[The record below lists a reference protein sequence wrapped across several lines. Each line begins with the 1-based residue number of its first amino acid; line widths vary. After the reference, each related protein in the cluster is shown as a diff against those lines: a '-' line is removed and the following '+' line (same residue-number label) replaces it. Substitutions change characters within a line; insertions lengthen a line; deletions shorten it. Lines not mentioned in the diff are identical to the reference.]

1 MLDPLD
7 HEDWSAALDATV
19 TLALAR
25 AGVRKPPVDAVAVAR
40 ELGLEVA
47 LDRSQAGRA
56 RYVEL
61 AATAGSRRGSILVRP
76 EPRRERTQWSVAH
89 EIGERL
95 AGNVFR
101 RLGVDPRE
109 AGPLDRERLA
119 NAFAGRL
126 LLPSVWF
133 RADGRKWG
141 WDLLALKAR
150 YPTASHE
157 LIARRMLENDD
168 PVVLTV
174 FDQGRLTWRRSNRGT
189 SSPRLSPREEACWA
203 AAHNRGEPALEIA
216 RGETIRAWPIHES
229 DWRREIVR
237 RELAE
242 A

>member
-1 MLDPLD
+1 MLDLLAT
-7 HEDWSAALDATV
+7 EDWSAALDATV

-25 AGVRKPPVDAVAVAR
+25 AGVREPPVDAVAVAR
-40 ELGLEVA
+40 GLGLDVA
-47 LDRSQAGRA
+47 LDRGQAGRA

-101 RLGVDPRE
+101 RLGVDPTE
-109 AGPLDRERLA
+109 AGPLARERLA
-119 NAFAGRL
+119 NAFAARL

-133 RADGRKWG
+133 RRDGRQWG
-141 WDLLALKAR
+141 WDLLALKTR

-157 LIARRMLENDD
+157 LIARRMLDGED

-189 SSPRLSPREEACWA
+189 TVPRLSPREAACWA
-203 AAHNRGEPALEIA
+203 TARDRGEPALEIG
-216 RGETIRAWPIHES
+216 RDETIRAWPIHEP
-229 DWRREIVR
+229 DWRREILR
-237 RELAE
+237 RELVGE
-242 A
+242 